1 MASCSFYMKR
11 VTLTIISFV
20 RHWRVKISFLSMKI
34 ISWIMHS
41 SIKWWTSFQ
50 FGNCCCSNHLK
61 ITWQCVVYRDLRLS
75 INACT
80 VLYSDLHDFFLCC
93 CWCCCCRYL
102 LFRLWSDVLS
112 LMTFIHTI
120 CFFFS
125 CPEIRS
131 NVLFSPWP
139 MAHELN
145 VICWWTPF
153 CPKWK
158 GQRQFIITSFVLMR
172 CVLIWWSIDVDILFD
187 ALNSWTDILETVDW
201 TLNTE
206 HLFLFLFFCFCLV
219 QRLRTEPSSQ
229 CR

>member
-1 MASCSFYMKR
+1 MASCSLYETCN
-11 VTLTIISFV
+11 VNYYSFCSPLACQDFFSLNKN
-20 RHWRVKISFLSMKI
+20 HFLNHAFFDEMMNI
-34 ISWIMHS
+34 F
-41 SIKWWTSFQ
+41 SIWKLLLQQPLEDHMTV
-50 FGNCCCSNHLK
+50 CCLSG
-61 ITWQCVVYRDLRLS
+61 DLRFS
-75 INACT
+75 INAWT

-93 CWCCCCRYL
+93 CCCCRYL

-112 LMTFIHTI
+112 LMTFIHTN
-120 CFFFS
+120 CFFFL

-131 NVLFSPWP
+131 NVLFSPQSLE
-139 MAHELN
+139 HELN

-158 GQRQFIITSFVLMR
+158 GQRQFIIISFVMMR

-206 HLFLFLFFCFCLV
+206 HSFLFL
-219 QRLRTEPSSQ
+219 
-229 CR
+229 